1 MAHSR
6 LRRLQD
12 LLAPV
17 LLVVLPLC
25 LFGPYTIYTGNEA
38 EFTAPFWLIER
49 TLLLAG
55 AGITLVLLAV
65 GFLLPA
71 RVLRAYVVFLFGI
84 GLVVWIQGN
93 FLQPDYAAF
102 TGAEID
108 WTTES
113 WRNPYEI
120 TMWVAL
126 PLLCVAATRFLFP
139 IAPFASG
146 ALVAIQAVWL
156 VTSSLGAGA
165 AARQEWQGPAEGMF
179 DLSRTRNAVH
189 IVLDGFQSEMFGEI
203 LEEERQALDRSWSGA
218 VFFAD
223 HLGAFPSTIVSIPA
237 MLTGT
242 VYRNERN
249 LQRYIRDHFEEGGSL
264 FKSLRAGGFRVDSVA
279 GMQYDSKSASNF
291 FRVPRPYVSYREYVQ
306 FAAWQLADMSL
317 FRHAP
322 HILRPSIY
330 NDEAWRF
337 QTMLGPGDTRSRR
350 LHSVNGAVVL
360 AELAQRARLATDEP
374 LYKYVHVGIP
384 HLPVAVDGNC
394 AVVGTGTVRATREN
408 YKEQARCAVRRVSAI
423 LDRMKELGVYDNSL
437 IVIASDHGNGFKPL
451 KFGNDRP
458 VPAGELSSLAGRSMA
473 LLIVKAPGSS
483 GPVRVS
489 YAPTA
494 ITDIPAT
501 ALAALGITHNLPG
514 ESALSLA
521 EDASRQRVFTMYNW
535 EHDDWS
541 QRYFEALD
549 IMEVRG
555 RLLDGNNW
563 TLTGSIYSPEAGED
577 ARLRGLYESQ
587 RSRNG
592 VEYRWSMPQAFLQA
606 PAEASGFEMKI
617 RSIAPTPQT
626 VTVTFAD
633 RELAKVTLSDQLW
646 VTLKHPLP
654 APKDPNL
661 RWVQLRVD
669 PPWRPRGERRILG
682 VQTRD
687 LSWAR

>member
-1 MAHSR
+1 MAPSR

-12 LLAPV
+12 LIPPV

-25 LFGPYTIYTGNEA
+25 LFGPYTIYAGNES

-55 AGITLVLLAV
+55 AAIVLALVGV
-65 GFLLPA
+65 GLLLPG
-71 RVLRAYVVFLFGI
+71 RVLRAYVVLLFGV
-84 GLVVWIQGN
+84 GLVMWIQGN

-108 WTTES
+108 WTMES
-113 WRNPYEI
+113 WRNPYEV

-126 PLLCVAATRFLFP
+126 PLLCVAATKYLLP

-146 ALVAIQAVWL
+146 ALVALQAAWL
-156 VTSSLGAGA
+156 VTSSFGAGA
-165 AARQEWQGPAEGMF
+165 EARSEWQGPAEGMF
-179 DLSRTRNAVH
+179 DLSRTRNAIH

-203 LEEERQALDRSWSGA
+203 LEEDRQTLDRSWSGA

-249 LQRYIRDHFEEGGSL
+249 LQRYIRDHFEQGSL

-279 GMQYDSKSASNF
+279 GMQYDSRSASHY
-291 FRVPRPYVSYREYVQ
+291 FRVPRPYVSYQEYTQ

-322 HILRPSIY
+322 HILRPAIY
-330 NDEAWRF
+330 NDEAWRL

-360 AELAQRARLATDEP
+360 AELAQRVRLTTDEP

-384 HLPVAVDGNC
+384 HLPVAVDATC
-394 AVVGTGTVRATREN
+394 AFVGTLRATREH
-408 YKEQARCAVRRVSAI
+408 YKAQARCAIRRVTAL

-437 IVIASDHGNGFKPL
+437 VVIASDHGNGFKPL
-451 KFGNDRP
+451 KFGNDRQ
-458 VPAGELSSLAGRSMA
+458 VPAGELSSIAGRSMA
-473 LLIVKAPGSS
+473 LLIVKAPGRS

-501 ALAALGITHNLPG
+501 ALGALGVKHSLPG
-514 ESALSLA
+514 ESALELA
-521 EDASRQRVFTMYNW
+521 EDAPRQRVFTMYDW

-563 TLTGSIYSPEAGED
+563 TLAGSIYSPEATED
-577 ARLRGLYESQ
+577 ARLRGLYDSQ
-587 RSRNG
+587 RSRSG

-606 PAEASGFEMKI
+606 PAGARGFEMKI

-626 VTVTFAD
+626 VTLAFAD
-633 RELAKVTLSDQLW
+633 RELAKVTLTDQSW

-654 APKDPNL
+654 ATADPNL

-669 PPWRPRGERRILG
+669 PSWRPRGERRTLG

-687 LSWAR
+687 LNWAP